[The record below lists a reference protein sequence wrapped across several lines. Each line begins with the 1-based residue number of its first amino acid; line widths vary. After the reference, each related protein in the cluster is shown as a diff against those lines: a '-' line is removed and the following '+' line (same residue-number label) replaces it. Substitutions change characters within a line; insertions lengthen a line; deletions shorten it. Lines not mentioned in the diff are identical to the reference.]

1 MSDDR
6 YRDKH
11 SGTSVNGH
19 NNSEQRAR
27 EQAYQEYLSLRENR
41 SSRGNYVKDDTLYGA
56 YFPSG
61 NSERKQ
67 RESRSSIDDTP
78 YGSSEMR
85 RRRRQ
90 KETE

>member
-27 EQAYQEYLSLRENR
+27 EQAYQEYLSLRGECSNR
-41 SSRGNYVKDDTLYGA
+41 FAVSR
-56 YFPSG
+56 P
-61 NSERKQ
+61 ERDLH
-67 RESRSSIDDTP
+67 R
-78 YGSSEMR
+78 
-85 RRRRQ
+85 
-90 KETE
+90 